1 MNRFT
6 ARSLLL
12 QATIL
17 AFFSLGSAVAQVF
30 HFTQHEPP
38 QSVQSGNRIVIA
50 VQLTDDVSVDTAR
63 VYFRAEG
70 VHAFSVIL
78 LESNGAE
85 YVGTLP
91 APASGPRFLEYMVL
105 VRNTDGEIR
114 TSDTHRIEIEDS
126 ATSRTYATP
135 LAVYTESSVVPSE
148 IPGFTDNLAIRAID
162 PDARYGTAAGVFG
175 ASSDQTSAQPAVAAS
190 TPATT
195 TPPSTAGMG
204 SSSGIGTLGIV
215 GVGALVAGLAA
226 AGGGGGSDAAPA
238 LAANR
243 PPTFAA
249 TGPLALS
256 VAEGTT
262 GQIAEPITAM
272 DPDGDRLTYSLGGPD
287 AEAFEVDSATAQLSV
302 GESTTLNYE
311 AQTAYTVE
319 VRTSDGNLT
328 ASRTVEISITD
339 VDEPPGQV
347 RAPTVSPESESQL
360 RITWLAPENTGPDIT
375 GFHIRHRKD
384 GQTDWTA
391 HVLPGTA
398 TVAVLTGLSIRTRYE
413 VQVRAV
419 NDEGLGDWSPA
430 SEALTNEP
438 PWWNDWLA
446 LVDFYRATDGHSWRR
461 DDNWSDSA
469 EPPTAEELDTWFGVT
484 VTNNRVTR
492 LELDRNALKGS
503 LPASLSGLTALED
516 LWLPHNDLTGPI
528 PPELGDMSALSVLGL
543 HDNALTGPIPVELG
557 KLSKLSLLSLGGNAL
572 SGIIPPELGNL
583 STLVSLYLQDN
594 ALTGAIPL
602 ELGKLSPLQS
612 LHLDRNMLTGTVP
625 AEFGNLSRLETL
637 YMDANKLSGP
647 LPESLVNLAALSDF
661 QWGSQTPPPGES
673 PLCASTDE
681 AFQDWLAGVPIR
693 FGPNCGTVSGGLEG
707 DWRALVALY
716 NATDGANWRNNFNWS
731 ASDSPPTAAELDNW
745 YGVTVSDNR
754 VSHLHLQA
762 NSLSGPIP
770 GELGELSE
778 LVFLVIHDN
787 ALTGPIPE
795 ELGNLSR
802 LRGLFLHRNQLMG
815 SIPDSLGNLIA
826 LESLWLQD
834 NGLTGSIPSELGDL
848 ASLVQLDLRSNSLSG
863 AIPRVLGNLSKLQ
876 GLGLD
881 NNDLSGAIPPELGD
895 LTSLVSLSLHANK
908 FTGSLPSDLRH
919 LRNLGVL
926 TWGGQAPDTLELA
939 LCAPGDSDF
948 QDWIWNVTAD
958 AGGPNCPKSGTLVTD
973 WRALVALYNAL
984 NGTTWNRNDGWSGYD
999 AMPEPDEL
1007 NSWYG
1012 VTVRDGRIV
1021 GLDLRSNGLRGPV
1034 PLELGNLS
1042 ALESLDVSSN
1052 SLVGPLPPG
1061 LVNVGG
1067 LDVLRWADQ
1076 SVAAGVVALCAPMDE
1091 SFQRW
1096 LEGIPDQAGPVC
1108 EAIADS
1114 LREDWEALVE
1124 LYRSTDGANW
1134 RNNENWSG
1142 SDEMPTA
1149 EELDTWH
1156 GITVRDGRVAEVDL
1170 EGNGLSGPLPA
1181 VLANL
1186 SSLGA
1191 LNLRTNDL
1199 TGPISSELGALIHL
1213 ESLFLDGNQLTGP
1226 IPPEL
1231 GALSRVVY
1239 LFMGENDLTGA
1250 LPATLGNLSR
1260 VEYLSL
1266 AGNALTGPT
1275 PHEWGGMTR
1284 LIQLNLA
1291 RNSISGP
1298 IPPALGKLSRLDFLG
1313 LNDNAL
1319 TGGVPSEFGDLSRL
1333 RALWLRTNA
1342 LTGPLPGSLTKL
1354 NQLLDLNWSDQSVMP
1369 GEQPLC
1375 APTDAAFQEWVSR
1388 LRTRSGPDCVDTSE
1402 ASSANPLPEVLEV
1415 SLISEPGPDGT
1426 YGAGEAVEVAIRF
1439 SQVVTVSGAP
1449 SLQVKIGTATAKA
1462 MHVTSGAGR
1471 LHSFRYVV
1479 SLGDHDLDGISVG
1492 PDALE
1497 IDGGAFRSESGAAAS
1512 TDLGAR
1518 AIINAPDHIVDA
1530 RVPGAERAVLTDVLA
1545 AQGRAI
1551 LASSTGVIGERFHGQ
1566 RSSVGSGL
1574 IGEVANTLRGPHPVA
1589 SGLSDFE
1596 PRSAPRQMPDC
1607 RANLLSAAERTC
1619 ANDSL
1624 LGTSQ
1629 SAAPAFGQSSTGLP
1643 WGRAF
1648 ALPLRDTGS
1657 SERGGWTLWGTDDV
1671 QSFNGDSVQGGFDGD
1686 LRSVYLGVDGR
1697 LTDRW
1702 LAGAAVSR
1710 SRSET
1715 AYDFSAG
1722 GTSGAGTLFTN
1733 LTSIYPYH
1741 RWNGPNGWSTW
1752 GIGGVGLGEASV
1764 QRTKSG
1770 TISGPIESAGL
1781 RMGLVAAG
1789 ARRKIVTL
1797 GSLDISLIADTGQV
1811 RLTTTGDSAVLDG
1824 LSASISRI
1832 RVGIEGEHT
1841 LALAEAGSLQPY
1853 WQLVGRYDAGDG
1865 HTGTRLELAGGLRY
1879 ATPRIEFQV
1888 KGRWLAVRSGDV
1900 YEEFGASASLE
1911 FTPRPDGLGLSAT
1924 LQQNWGNSGGGA
1936 QSMWRAQTLHAAYGH
1951 ADRRTP
1957 DLWSTDARVDHAI
1970 ALPGTAGHLT
1980 PFGEFRLAGESPVR
1994 ARAGVQLERGIV
2006 QRPHLGLELGLGLV
2020 ERTQQRTATA
2030 IDISFESRF

>member
-12 QATIL
+12 QAIIL
-17 AFFSLGSAVAQVF
+17 SFFSLGSAVAQVS
-30 HFTQHEPP
+30 HLTQHEPP
-38 QSVQSGNRIVIA
+38 RSAQSGNRIDIA
-50 VQLTDDVSVDTAR
+50 VQLKDDISLDTAR

-70 VHAFSVIL
+70 VHAFSAVL
-78 LESNGAE
+78 MESNGAE

-91 APASGPRFLEYMVL
+91 APASGPDFLEYVIL
-105 VRNTDGEIR
+105 VRSTDGEIR
-114 TSDTHRIEIEDS
+114 TSDTHRIQIEDS
-126 ATSRTYATP
+126 ATSRSYTSP
-135 LAVYTESSVVPSE
+135 LAVYTESSVAPSE
-148 IPGFTDNLAIRAID
+148 IPGFTDNLAIHAIE

-175 ASSDQTSAQPAVAAS
+175 TSPDQTSAQPTVAAS
-190 TPATT
+190 APATA
-195 TPPSTAGMG
+195 TPQSTVGMG

-226 AGGGGGSDAAPA
+226 AGGGGGSDT
-238 LAANR
+238 AANR

-249 TGPLALS
+249 TGSLSLS

-262 GQIAEPITAM
+262 GEIAEPITAM
-272 DPDGDRLTYSLGGPD
+272 DPDGDRLTYSLGGPN
-287 AEAFEVDSATAQLSV
+287 AEAFEIDSATGQLSV
-302 GESTTLNYE
+302 GESTMLNYE

-319 VRTSDGNLT
+319 VRASDGNLM

-360 RITWLAPENTGPDIT
+360 RITWLVPENTGPDIT

-384 GQTDWTA
+384 GQTDWTEHA
-391 HVLPGTA
+391 LAATA
-398 TVAVLTGLSIRTRYE
+398 TAAVLTSLSIRTRYE

-430 SEALTNEP
+430 SEAVTNEP

-446 LVDFYRATDGHSWRR
+446 LVDFYRATEGHSWRR
-461 DDNWSDSA
+461 DDNWSDLA
-469 EPPTAEELDTWFGVT
+469 EAPTAEELDTWFGVT

-516 LWLPHNDLTGPI
+516 LWLPHNGLTGPI

-543 HDNALTGPIPVELG
+543 HDNALTGPIPLELG
-557 KLSKLSLLSLGGNAL
+557 QLSNLSLLSLGGNAL

-583 STLVSLYLQDN
+583 STLVSLYVQNN
-594 ALTGAIPL
+594 ALSGTIPL
-602 ELGKLSPLQS
+602 ELGKLTLLQS
-612 LHLDRNMLTGTVP
+612 LHLDRNMLTGTV
-625 AEFGNLSRLETL
+625 ADEFGNLSRLETL
-637 YMDANKLSGP
+637 YMDANNLSGP
-647 LPESLVNLAALSDF
+647 LPESLMNLAALNDF
-661 QWGSQTPPPGES
+661 QWGSQTPGPGES
-673 PLCASTDE
+673 PLCAPTGE

-693 FGPNCGTVSGGLEG
+693 SGPNCGTVSGGLEG

-716 NATDGANWRNNFNWS
+716 KATDGANWRNNFNWS
-731 ASDSPPTAAELDNW
+731 ASDSRPTAAELDNW
-745 YGVTVSDNR
+745 YGVTVSNNR
-754 VSHLHLQA
+754 VSHLHLQS

-770 GELGELSE
+770 GELGKLSE

-795 ELGNLSR
+795 ELSNLSR
-802 LRGLFLHRNQLMG
+802 LRGLFLHHNQLTG
-815 SIPDSLGNLIA
+815 AIPDSFGKLIA
-826 LESLWLQD
+826 LESLWLQY

-848 ASLVQLDLRSNSLSG
+848 ASLLQLDLRSNSLSG
-863 AIPRVLGNLSKLQ
+863 SIPRELGNLSKLQ
-876 GLGLD
+876 GLSLD
-881 NNDLSGAIPPELGD
+881 NNNLSGAIPPELGK
-895 LTSLVSLSLHANK
+895 LTSLVSLSLGGNK
-908 FTGSLPSDLRH
+908 FTGSLPGDLRH

-926 TWGGQAPDTLELA
+926 TWGGQAPDSPELA
-939 LCAPGDSDF
+939 LCAPSDPDF
-948 QDWIWNVTAD
+948 QDWIWDVTAD
-958 AGGPNCPKSGTLVTD
+958 AGGPNCPKSGALVAD

-984 NGTTWNRNDGWSGYD
+984 NGTAWNRNDGWSSYD
-999 AMPEPDEL
+999 AMPAPDEL
-1007 NSWYG
+1007 DAWYG
-1012 VTVRDGRIV
+1012 VTVRDGRVV
-1021 GLDLRSNGLRGPV
+1021 GLDLRSNGLRGRV
-1034 PLELGNLS
+1034 PLELGNLN

-1052 SLVGPLPPG
+1052 SLTGPLPPG
-1061 LVNVGG
+1061 LINMGD

-1076 SVAAGVVALCAPMDE
+1076 SVAAGVVPLCAPMDVT
-1091 SFQRW
+1091 FQQW
-1096 LEGIPDQAGPVC
+1096 LKGIPDQAGPVC

-1114 LREDWEALVE
+1114 LREDWQALVE

-1134 RNNENWSG
+1134 RNSEHWSS

-1149 EELDTWH
+1149 EELDAWH
-1156 GITVRDGRVAEVDL
+1156 GITVRDGRVAEIDL
-1170 EGNGLSGPLPA
+1170 EGNGLSGPLPT

-1186 SSLGA
+1186 SSLTS

-1199 TGPISSELGALIHL
+1199 TGPISSELGTLVHL
-1213 ESLFLDGNQLTGP
+1213 ESLFLDGNQFTGS

-1239 LFMGENDLTGA
+1239 FFLGENDLTGS

-1260 VEYLSL
+1260 VEHLNL
-1266 AGNALTGPT
+1266 AGNALTGPI

-1284 LIQLNLA
+1284 LFQLNLA

-1298 IPPALGKLSRLDFLG
+1298 IPPALGELSRLDFLG
-1313 LNDNAL
+1313 LSDNAL
-1319 TGGVPSEFGDLSRL
+1319 TGGVPSEFGELSRL

-1354 NQLLDLNWSDQSVMP
+1354 SQLLDLDWSDQSVMP

-1388 LRTRSGPDCVDTSE
+1388 LRTRSGPDCVDTSA
-1402 ASSANPLPEVLEV
+1402 ASSANPMPEVLEV
-1415 SLISEPGPDGT
+1415 SLISKPGPDGA

-1449 SLQVKIGTATAKA
+1449 NLQVKIGTATAEA
-1462 MHVTSGAGR
+1462 RHVPSGAGR

-1479 SLGDHDLDGISVG
+1479 SLGDHDLDGITVG

-1497 IDGGAFRSESGAAAS
+1497 LDGGAFRSESGAAAS
-1512 TDLGAR
+1512 TDLGAH
-1518 AIINAPDHIVDA
+1518 AIVNAPDHIVDA
-1530 RVPGAERAVLTDVLA
+1530 RAPGAERAVLTDVLA

-1551 LASSTGVIGERFHGQ
+1551 LASSTGVIGERFHAQ
-1566 RSSVGSGL
+1566 RSTVGSGL
-1574 IGEVANTLRGPHPVA
+1574 IGDVANTLRGPHTVA
-1589 SGLSDFE
+1589 RGLSDFE
-1596 PRSAPRQMPDC
+1596 PRSAARRMPDC
-1607 RANLLSAAERTC
+1607 RPNPLSAAERAC

-1624 LGTSQ
+1624 LGTGQ
-1629 SAAPAFGQSSTGLP
+1629 SAAPAFGQSSTGPP
-1643 WGRAF
+1643 WGQAF
-1648 ALPLRDTGS
+1648 VLPLWDTGS
-1657 SERGGWTLWGTDDV
+1657 PERGGWTLWGADDV
-1671 QSFNGDSVQGGFDGD
+1671 QAFNGDSVQGGFDGD

-1702 LAGAAVSR
+1702 LTGAAVSR
-1710 SRSET
+1710 SRGET

-1722 GTSGAGTLFTN
+1722 ETSGVGTLFTN

-1741 RWNGPNGWSTW
+1741 RWIGPNGWSTW

-1764 QRTKSG
+1764 QRTESG
-1770 TISGPIESAGL
+1770 KMSGPIESGEL
-1781 RMGLVAAG
+1781 RMGLVTAG
-1789 ARRKIVTL
+1789 ARRKMMTL
-1797 GSLDISLIADTGQV
+1797 GLLDISLIADTGLV
-1811 RLTTTGDSAVLDG
+1811 RLMTTGDSAVLDG

-1832 RVGIEGEHT
+1832 RVGIEGEHP
-1841 LALAEAGSLQPY
+1841 LVLAEDGSLQPY
-1853 WQLVGRYDAGDG
+1853 WQLTGRYDAGDG
-1865 HTGTRLELAGGLRY
+1865 HTGTGLELAGGLRY
-1879 ATPRIEFQV
+1879 ATPRIEVKV
-1888 KGRWLAVRSGDV
+1888 KGRWLAVRSEDA

-1911 FTPRPDGLGLSAT
+1911 FTPHPDGLGLSAT
-1924 LQQNWGNSGGGA
+1924 LQQNWGNSGGGV
-1936 QSMWRAQTLHAAYGH
+1936 QSMWREQALRATYGD
-1951 ADRRTP
+1951 ADRQTAH
-1957 DLWSTDARVDHAI
+1957 LWATDARVDYVI

-1994 ARAGVQLERGIV
+1994 ARAGVQLERGAV
-2006 QRPHLGLELGLGLV
+2006 QRSHSSLELGLGLV
-2020 ERTQQRTATA
+2020 ERTPQRTATM